1 MRCGKDTHNRN
12 IALPKN
18 TSEIMKK
25 PFLAFLL
32 LFFVKMTFAQYDP
45 KALETLD
52 AMSKKYKS
60 IPAFE
65 ANISYTLTNDVEK
78 INEEFKG
85 KITVKGDKYR
95 LVLPEQEVI
104 NNGTTMWT
112 YLPEAKEVN
121 IDNYDPNSDE
131 INPSKIYDIYK
142 KNFKYLYLADKTE
155 GGVVCEEI
163 DLVPE
168 KKDAQFFKIKM
179 YINKK
184 DKSIQS
190 WTMFDKSG
198 NRYKYTL
205 TKFNP
210 NANVADAFFSFDPK
224 KYPGVEVI
232 DLR

>member
-1 MRCGKDTHNRN
+1 
-12 IALPKN
+12 
-18 TSEIMKK
+18 MKK
-25 PFLAFLL
+25 ILLAAFLL
-32 LFFVKMTFAQYDP
+32 TFVKVTFAQYDA
-45 KALETLD
+45 KALEILD

-65 ANISYTLTNDVEK
+65 ANIAYTLTNETEQ

-85 KITVKGDKYR
+85 KITVKGNKFK

-104 NNGTTMWT
+104 NNGTTLWT

-121 IDNYDPNSDE
+121 IDSYDPNSDDL
-131 INPSKIYDIYK
+131 NPSRFYEIYK
-142 KNFKYLYLADKTE
+142 KGYKYLYLEDKTE
-155 GGVVCEEI
+155 GGVVCEVV

-168 KKDAQFFKIKM
+168 KKDAQYFKVRMNIV
-179 YINKK
+179 KK

-190 WTMFDKSG
+190 WTMFDKGG
-198 NRYKYTL
+198 NRYKYTI
-205 TKFNP
+205 TKFTPSNT
-210 NANVADAFFSFDPK
+210 VSDALFTFDPK